1 MNIEELNGFK
11 KISLI
16 KDELIRKHGNDYVEI
31 FNHYLNNFEEI
42 INNKK
47 GRNRRNRR
55 REPGKNIEDKS
66 NSV

>member
-16 KDELIRKHGNDYVEI
+16 KDELIKKHGNDYAEMLI
-31 FNHYLNNFEEI
+31 HYLNNFEEI

-47 GRNRRNRR
+47 GRNRRK
-55 REPGKNIEDKS
+55 EPGEKIKDQS
-66 NSV
+66 NSA